1 MKKYFLVPL
10 VITLLFTL
18 STAFGGVKKSVN
30 KSAIVDN
37 LQAGLTSDN
46 YGLRVS
52 SAYVLSQLLC
62 CETIEADDAS
72 KTIIPLLKILNSEEN
87 DEARIVAALAL
98 YQLKSDRGISLLK
111 YAAEKDNSARFR
123 RIGASFYN
131 SYIQES
137 LSE

>member
-10 VITLLFTL
+10 VVTLLFSL
-18 STAFGGVKKSVN
+18 STALGGVKKSAQKTAV
-30 KSAIVDN
+30 VDN
-37 LQAGLTSDN
+37 LHAGLTSDN

-52 SAYVLSQLLC
+52 SAYVLNQLLC
-62 CETIEADDAS
+62 CNAIESDDAA
-72 KTIIPLLKILNSEEN
+72 KTIIPLLKIMNSEEN

-98 YQLKSDRGISLLK
+98 YQLKSERGISLLK
-111 YAAEKDNSARFR
+111 YAAEKDSSPRFR